1 MSLEAA
7 LQRLWYGPGWASLP
21 LWPLAL
27 LFRALV
33 ALRRVLYRVGLLRAQ
48 RVAVPVVVVG
58 NLTVGGTGKTPVAA
72 WLAAQLA
79 ARGRRVGIVLRGYG
93 GGDAREARVVTREST
108 AADVGDEALLHVRRR
123 PHVVV
128 VGRDRVAAARLAAVE
143 GAEIVVCDDG
153 LQHLRL
159 ARDLDV
165 VVVDAVRGFGN
176 GWLLPAGPLREPAVR
191 LRSADA
197 VVLTDRG
204 NAPVRAQVPPGPL
217 VAVAHFATGM
227 AVRLRDSVRRPLAEL
242 RGRRIA
248 AVAGIGQPAAFFAA
262 LRAAGLEIDEYPL
275 GDHAALEAGRLP
287 FAPDATVL
295 MTEKDAVKCGGI
307 AGEDWWYAELEVRL
321 EPGEGRALVDLVL
334 GHTAWADAG
343 ENRG

>member
-1 MSLEAA
+1 
-7 LQRLWYGPGWASLP
+7 
-21 LWPLAL
+21 
-27 LFRALV
+27 
-33 ALRRVLYRVGLLRAQ
+33 
-48 RVAVPVVVVG
+48 
-58 NLTVGGTGKTPVAA
+58 
-72 WLAAQLA
+72 
-79 ARGRRVGIVLRGYG
+79 
-93 GGDAREARVVTREST
+93 
-108 AADVGDEALLHVRRR
+108 
-123 PHVVV
+123 
-128 VGRDRVAAARLAAVE
+128 
-143 GAEIVVCDDG
+143 
-153 LQHLRL
+153 
-159 ARDLDV
+159 

-204 NAPVRAQVPPGPL
+204 NGLVRAQVPPGPL